1 MIADW
6 VAEVA
11 RILAWIES
19 NRIAFAE
26 ITLTVKGGKVTFIDY
41 RGPLRGEDSGQGLEA
56 RGKVQEARV
65 DS

>member
-6 VAEVA
+6 VTEIA

-41 RGPLRGEDSGQGLEA
+41 RGPLRGKEENDEKEENSLSQN
-56 RGKVQEARV
+56 
-65 DS
+65 S

>member
-41 RGPLRGEDSGQGLEA
+41 RGPLRGEDRDKEQEV
-56 RGKVQEARV
+56 RGKKE
-65 DS
+65 DE

>member
-6 VAEVA
+6 VSEVA
-11 RILAWIES
+11 RILVWIES

-41 RGPLRGEDSGQGLEA
+41 RGPLRGEDRDKGQEA
-56 RGKVQEARV
+56 RGKKEEE
-65 DS
+65 